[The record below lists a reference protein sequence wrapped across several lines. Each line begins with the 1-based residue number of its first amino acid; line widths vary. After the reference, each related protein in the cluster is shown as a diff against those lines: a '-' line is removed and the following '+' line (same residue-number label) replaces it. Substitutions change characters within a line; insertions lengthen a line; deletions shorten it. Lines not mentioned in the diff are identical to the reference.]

1 MNIKVSGAKG
11 AALDWLVARCE
22 GVLNQPPGT
31 CRDCKH
37 HEERAITDSSEHVCH
52 LSYMTWTGG
61 GYFDDTPFGDGISVD
76 YGRHQ
81 NCPIN
86 ELTAEPYSTN
96 WAQGGPIIERER
108 IELCSYSNDGVD
120 TAFRSM
126 GDERGN
132 YSHEEEY
139 VISVPEV
146 VVWTAWVKYG
156 SYKQDGPTPLIA
168 AMRCYVASKLGE
180 TVEVPEEL
188 L

>member
-1 MNIKVSGAKG
+1 MQIKVSEAKG
-11 AALDWLVARCE
+11 AALDWLVAKCE
-22 GVLNQPPGT
+22 GVLNQPPVT

-108 IELCSYSNDGVD
+108 IAFDYHDCNPCDQEDAAHARLSRARMKPDG
-120 TAFRSM
+120 TASWYAHKR
-126 GDERGN
+126 
-132 YSHEEEY
+132 
-139 VISVPEV
+139 
-146 VVWTAWVKYG
+146 
-156 SYKQDGPTPLIA
+156 GPTLLIA
-168 AMRCYVASKLGE
+168 AMRCYVASKLGD